1 MKILVSWSSGKDAAW
16 MLHRLRTAAPG
27 AAAGLLTT
35 TNRAFDRV
43 AMHGVR
49 REIVEAQAQAAQLPL
64 HVVPLPWPCSNDDY
78 ERIMRE
84 ANAEFVRVGFT
95 HVAFGDLF
103 LDDVRQY
110 RIDRLAGT
118 GLTPLFPLWRTD
130 DTRALA
136 ETMIDAGL
144 EARLVTVDPRVLD
157 GSFAGRT
164 FDRALLEALPG
175 GVDPCGE
182 RGEFH
187 TCALDG
193 PMFAHPVRVAAGEVV
208 TRDGFVFAD
217 LVPAWPRGPAGQAR
231 PATPAGP
238 GTRGA

>member
-1 MKILVSWSSGKDAAW
+1 VKILMSWSSGKDSAW
-16 MLHRLRTAAPG
+16 MLHVLRRSHPDAV
-27 AAAGLLTT
+27 AGLLTT
-35 TNRAFDRV
+35 INRAFDRV

-49 REIVEAQAQAAQLPL
+49 REVLEAQARGASLPL

-78 ERIMRE
+78 ERIMR
-84 ANAEFVRVGFT
+84 NATAAFVRDGYT

-103 LDDVRQY
+103 LEDVRQY

-118 GLTPLFPLWRTD
+118 GLTPLFPLWKTT

-136 ETMIDAGL
+136 ERMIDAGL
-144 EARLVTVDPRVLD
+144 RARLSTVDPRVLD
-157 GSFAGRT
+157 PSFAGRE
-164 FDRALLEALPG
+164 FDGRLLADLPD

-187 TCALDG
+187 SCVYDG
-193 PMFAHPVRVAAGEVV
+193 PMFSAPLPLVTGEVV

-217 LVPAWPRGPAGQAR
+217 LCVEPETGPVR
-231 PATPAGP
+231 NS
-238 GTRGA
+238 

>member
-16 MLHRLRTAAPG
+16 MLHRLHTAYPG
-27 AAAGLLTT
+27 AVAGLVTT
-35 TNRAFDRV
+35 TTAAFDRV

-49 REIVEAQAQAAQLPL
+49 REVVEAQARAAQLPL

-78 ERIMRE
+78 ERIMRD
-84 ANAEFVRVGFT
+84 ANRGFVRDGFT

-103 LDDVRQY
+103 LEDVRQY

-118 GLTPLFPLWRTD
+118 GLTPLFPLWRCD
-130 DTRALA
+130 DTRGLA

-144 EARLVTVDPRVLD
+144 DARVVTVDPRVLD
-157 GSFAGRT
+157 RSFAGRA
-164 FDRALLEALPG
+164 FDRALLEQLPD
-175 GVDPCGE
+175 GVDACGE

-187 TCALDG
+187 TCASAG
-193 PMFAHPVRVAAGEVV
+193 PMFVHPIRLVPGEVV

-217 LVPAWPRGPAGQAR
+217 LMLAAPGAQ
-231 PATPAGP
+231 AGP
-238 GTRGA
+238 DTRSRA